1 MLEFCRQVMGLLIFA
16 IGLAILIY
24 IFILIFKAFCSKDK
38 GVRLSLSS
46 KVELILTL
54 SASVTV
60 TVTFQEE
67 INIAKK
73 YIFNASDQ
81 KSQEQDEQKTILS
94 CKLYDTDPLNNK
106 YIIGDLKQNEL
117 TVLDC
122 ILEKERKCGG
132 QKLFKAELYPFCKGD
147 CRIENAYYRW
157 RKCKEF
163 YRSSSKV
170 VYPSER
176 YLYVN

>member
-1 MLEFCRQVMGLLIFA
+1 MDLLIFA

-24 IFILIFKAFCSKDK
+24 IVFLIFSISSSKDK
-38 GVRLSLSS
+38 GVKLSPSS
-46 KVELILTL
+46 SAQLVLTVSL
-54 SASVTV
+54 SVTV
-60 TVTFQEE
+60 TFTCKEE
-67 INIAKK
+67 IHIVKNH
-73 YIFNASDQ
+73 IFKTANQ
-81 KSQEQDEQKTILS
+81 KISEQNEQKTILS

-122 ILEKERKCGG
+122 ILEKERKNGG